1 MTEKAP
7 ASLRSPI
14 RARIKAWMR
23 RNAISCYALALTVL
37 LAFFAIAPSAII
49 AVPAGHVGVLWLRFF
64 GGTVTDYV
72 LGEGMHIVLPW
83 NVLTLYDVRL
93 RNETH
98 RYEAVSANGW
108 Q

>member
-1 MTEKAP
+1 MTEEAP
-7 ASLRSPI
+7 ASLRSLILARI
-14 RARIKAWMR
+14 RAWTK

-37 LAFFAIAPSAII
+37 LALFAIAPSSII

-72 LGEGMHIVLPW
+72 LGEGMHIVFPW

-93 RNETH
+93 RNDTH
-98 RYEAVSANGW
+98 RYEAVSANG
-108 Q
+108 